1 MSDDQKKQA
10 PPPAT
15 GPQPPLSAQP
25 QKLPQPVKSPL
36 ISRRAFVIGAI
47 GASTL
52 LAFGA
57 FATSSGFLRPL
68 IPNPESENGV
78 VEHTI
83 IDWRILENNYQLA
96 LSNTP
101 GGQALDP
108 LDLVHQQLN
117 PFASFFYW
125 PYDATASPYYKD
137 VVVRL
142 PDKNPD
148 GSPVSLTSQS
158 NLLVLPPSSSPTG
171 ARFVAFNTTCVHLR
185 CLVNPGYSSEYR
197 LLCPC
202 HGSQYRLVDGVPVA
216 GPAFDLGLLPLP
228 QVKLTLDSTGTR
240 LVAVPFGT
248 NADGSPILL
257 NGEPGIGRS

>member
-1 MSDDQKKQA
+1 MSDDQKKV
-10 PPPAT
+10 PSPISS
-15 GPQPPLSAQP
+15 PQPPASAQP
-25 QKLPQPVKSPL
+25 QKLPQPMKNPL
-36 ISRRAFVIGAI
+36 ISRRTFVIGAL

-68 IPNPESENGV
+68 IPSPESENGV

-83 IDWRILENNYQLA
+83 IDWQTLESNYQLA
-96 LSNTP
+96 IKNTP
-101 GGQALDP
+101 PGQALDP
-108 LDLVHQQLN
+108 LDLAHGQLN

-125 PYDATASPYYKD
+125 PFDATASPYYKD

-148 GSPVSLTSQS
+148 GSPVSLTSASQ
-158 NLLVLPPSSSPTG
+158 VFTAGG

-185 CLVNPGYSSEYR
+185 CLVNPGYTSEYR

-216 GPAFDLGLLPLP
+216 GPAYDLGLLPLP
-228 QVKLTLDSTGTR
+228 QVKLTLDSTGTK
-240 LVAVPFGT
+240 LVAVPFGK

>member
-15 GPQPPLSAQP
+15 TSQSPPSAQP
-25 QKLPQPVKSPL
+25 QKLPQPIKNPL
-36 ISRRAFVIGAI
+36 ISRRAFIIGAL
-47 GASTL
+47 GASAL
-52 LAFGA
+52 LTAGA

-68 IPNPESENGV
+68 IPSPESENGV

-83 IDWRILENNYQLA
+83 IDWRTLENNYQLA

-101 GGQALDP
+101 AGQALDP

-148 GSPVSLTSQS
+148 GSPVSLTSASQVFTAS
-158 NLLVLPPSSSPTG
+158 GGS
-171 ARFVAFNTTCVHLR
+171 RFVAYNTTCVHLR
-185 CLVNPGYSSEYR
+185 CLVNPGYTSEYR

-228 QVKLTLDSTGTR
+228 QVKLTLDSTGTK
-240 LVAVPFGT
+240 LVAVPFGK
-248 NADGSPILL
+248 NPDGSPILL

>member
-1 MSDDQKKQA
+1 MSDAQKKQA

-15 GPQPPLSAQP
+15 GPQPLPSAQP
-25 QKLPQPVKSPL
+25 QKLPHPVKNPL
-36 ISRRAFVIGAI
+36 ISRRAFIIGTL

-68 IPNPESENGV
+68 IPSPESENGV
-78 VEHTI
+78 IEHTI
-83 IDWRILENNYQLA
+83 IDWRTLENNYQLA

-101 GGQALDP
+101 SGQALDP
-108 LDLVHQQLN
+108 LDLAHQQLN

-148 GSPVSLTSQS
+148 GSPVSLTPGSQVFTGS
-158 NLLVLPPSSSPTG
+158 GG

-185 CLVNPGYSSEYR
+185 CLVNPGYTSEYR

-228 QVKLTLDSTGTR
+228 QVKLTLVGTK
-240 LVAVPFGT
+240 LVAVPFGK

>member
-1 MSDDQKKQA
+1 MSDDQKKQ
-10 PPPAT
+10 P
-15 GPQPPLSAQP
+15 PQPAGIPQTPPTSQP
-25 QKLPQPVKSPL
+25 QKLPQPAKNPL
-36 ISRRAFVIGAI
+36 ISRRAFLLGAV

-57 FATSSGFLRPL
+57 FATSNGFLRPL

-83 IDWRILENNYQLA
+83 IDWQTLESNYQLA
-96 LSNTP
+96 VKNTLP
-101 GGQALDP
+101 GQALDP
-108 LDLVHQQLN
+108 LDLGHGQLN

-148 GSPVSLTSQS
+148 GSAIPLPSGSI
-158 NLLVLPPSSSPTG
+158 VLSPPNSATG
-171 ARFVAFNTTCVHLR
+171 ARFVAYNTTCVHLR
-185 CLVNPGYSSEYR
+185 CLVNPGYTSEYR

-228 QVKLTLDSTGTR
+228 QIKLTLDSTGTK
-240 LVAVPFGT
+240 LVAVPFGK
-248 NADGSPILL
+248 NPDGSPMLL

>member
-10 PPPAT
+10 TSSAT
-15 GPQPPLSAQP
+15 SPQPPPSTQP
-25 QKLPQPVKSPL
+25 QKLPQPVKNPL
-36 ISRRAFVIGAI
+36 ISRRAFLIGAV
-47 GASTL
+47 GASTV

-68 IPNPESENGV
+68 IPSPESENGV

-83 IDWRILENNYQLA
+83 IDWRTLENNYQLA

-101 GGQALDP
+101 AGQSLDP

-148 GSPVSLTSQS
+148 GSPVSITPASQ
-158 NLLVLPPSSSPTG
+158 VFTAAGG
-171 ARFVAFNTTCVHLR
+171 ARFVAYNTTCVHLR
-185 CLVNPGYSSEYR
+185 CLVNPGYNGEYR

-228 QVKLTLDSTGTR
+228 QVKLTLDATGTK
-240 LVAVPFGT
+240 LVAVPFPGK
-248 NADGSPILL
+248 NPDGSPVLL

>member
-1 MSDDQKKQA
+1 MYDDQKKQA
-10 PPPAT
+10 PSSAT
-15 GPQPPLSAQP
+15 SPQPSPLAQP
-25 QKLPQPVKSPL
+25 QMLPQPVKNPL
-36 ISRRAFVIGAI
+36 ISRRTFIIGAL
-47 GASTL
+47 GASAL
-52 LAFGA
+52 LTAGA

-68 IPNPESENGV
+68 IPNPESENGII
-78 VEHTI
+78 EHTI
-83 IDWRILENNYQLA
+83 IDWRTLENNYQLA
-96 LSNTP
+96 LSNTLA
-101 GGQALDP
+101 GQALDP

-125 PYDATASPYYKD
+125 PYDAMASPYYKD

-148 GSPVSLTSQS
+148 GSLVSLTSQS
-158 NLLVLPPSSSPTG
+158 DLFTIPSSPTG

-185 CLVNPGYSSEYR
+185 CLVNPGYTSEYR

-228 QVKLTLDSTGTR
+228 QVKLTLVGTK
-240 LVAVPFGT
+240 LVAVPFGE